1 MRHLQN
7 LSQVNQIILFLFQT
21 SKVTFNGDGEFQTFA
36 FLLTAPY
43 ETSISN
49 QCFPKWALLP
59 CRHPPPPLQPD
70 VGKDWDVWVGLV
82 EEREQLGK
90 QQTGAVIASLFSTFQ
105 LDTEKR
111 VTT

>member
-1 MRHLQN
+1 M
-7 LSQVNQIILFLFQT
+7 
-21 SKVTFNGDGEFQTFA
+21 
-36 FLLTAPY
+36 
-43 ETSISN
+43 
-49 QCFPKWALLP
+49 FPKVGITAMP
-59 CRHPPPPLQPD
+59 PPPPPLQPD